1 MSSVASGNITQT
13 DLTGLNYVFTDT
25 GSYTAPVTSR
35 ILTQYDSNGNL
46 INTYNM
52 GGSLTQPI
60 AVIADGYFTFILN
73 ITDATGPVAPL
84 TINELLKGIYI
95 AAYLSRLTLLGC
107 CDCNSFSNID
117 KAELAYNG
125 AVRYGIGGDG
135 PNAQT
140 QITLA
145 NVLINS

>member
-13 DLTGLNYVFTDT
+13 DLTGLNYLFTDT
-25 GSYTAPVTSR
+25 GTYTAPVTSR

-46 INTYNM
+46 VNTYNM
-52 GGSLTQPI
+52 GGSLTQSI
-60 AVIADGYFTFILN
+60 SITADGYFTFILS
-73 ITDATGPVAPL
+73 ITDATGIVAPFTL
-84 TINELLKGIYI
+84 NELLKGVYI
-95 AAYLSRLTLLGC
+95 AAYLLRLTLLGC

-125 AVRYGIGGDG
+125 AVRYGISGDG
-135 PNAQT
+135 PNSQT

-145 NVLINS
+145 NILINS